1 MVKWSHYLSKGLAE
15 MQKRWLFIVII
26 MLIVTALI
34 GATLI
39 LAPDSTSMNI
49 LNATSNRPTCLKNSD
64 DRCLVMPGVTGLTS
78 DSDVV
83 NFPEQFEADYH
94 LVVMPFD
101 REQQVLAVTWL
112 PLFQELASTHDNVQY
127 WSIAALPELNSAIR
141 FLVLTGISAG
151 ISDEE
156 VRQQVTVLFLEQQA
170 EFLDALAIDNDE
182 TIQVFI
188 MDSEGVIYYRAIGE
202 FTTER
207 GENFREAL
215 VSLLQNQ

>member
-1 MVKWSHYLSKGLAE
+1 
-15 MQKRWLFIVII
+15 MQKRWLFVVTV
-26 MLIVTALI
+26 MLVLASLI
-34 GATLI
+34 GVVLI
-39 LAPDSTSMNI
+39 FAPDSTGMNI
-49 LNATSNRPTCLKNSD
+49 LHTPRNSLSCLQNSED
-64 DRCLVMPGVTGLTS
+64 SCLMMPSVTGLTS
-78 DSDVV
+78 DGDAV

-112 PLFQELASTHDNVQY
+112 PMFQELASTHDNVQY

-151 ISDEE
+151 ISDDE

-170 EFLDALAIDNDE
+170 EFLDALAIDSDDA
-182 TIQVFI
+182 IQAFI
-188 MDSEGVIYYRAIGE
+188 MDSDGVIYYRTIGE

-207 GENFREAL
+207 GENFREVL
-215 VSLLQNQ
+215 DSLLQSQ

>member
-34 GATLI
+34 GVTLI

-49 LNATSNRPTCLKNSD
+49 LNTTTNSLSCLQNSED
-64 DRCLVMPGVTGLTS
+64 SCLVMPSVSGLTS
-78 DSDVV
+78 DSEAV

-151 ISDEE
+151 ISDED

-182 TIQVFI
+182 SIQAFI
-188 MDSEGVIYYRAIGE
+188 MDSDGVIYYRAIGE

-215 VSLLQNQ
+215 DSLLSG